1 MGEQREQFE
10 ATPQVFT
17 LSRGPPWGLRTQETT
32 RRQVQ
37 EPRLA
42 VLGCRDA
49 RPRSTQPCTSPN
61 CVPRPRKTHVVDTH
75 DHSGGGAATADLL
88 QGDRVGQVI
97 QASTTQLLWHIHG
110 QQPELPHLL
119 HLAGGGGV
127 TSGRAASSLLPASSP
142 APEAEP
148 VLRSPT
154 PTIHTDRPPPAQAA
168 PPTPAAW
175 RPHLIVFASQPSAA
189 AGNR

>member
-119 HLAGGGGV
+119 HLAGGGG
-127 TSGRAASSLLPASSP
+127 SHQGELLQAYS
-142 APEAEP
+142 
-148 VLRSPT
+148 
-154 PTIHTDRPPPAQAA
+154 PPALQ
-168 PPTPAAW
+168 PLRQNLCSGL
-175 RPHLIVFASQPSAA
+175 RPQLFTLIVLPQRRQHHPLQPR
-189 AGNR
+189 GVHT